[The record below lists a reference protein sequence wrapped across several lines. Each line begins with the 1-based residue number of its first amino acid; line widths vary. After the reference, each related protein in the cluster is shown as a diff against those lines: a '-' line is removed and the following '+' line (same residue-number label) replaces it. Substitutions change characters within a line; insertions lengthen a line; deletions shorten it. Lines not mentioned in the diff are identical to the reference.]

1 MTLYKFGRSVVNAFF
16 KVFFR
21 IKFVGKENI
30 PNIDERFIICAN
42 HKSNLDPP
50 LVGTAFSF
58 EIGFMA
64 KEELFKNRIFGKLIS
79 ALGAFPI
86 KRGKSDLGAL
96 RTAISMVADG
106 KHIAIFPEGGRSHK
120 DRLRK
125 GKMGAALV
133 AVKARANILPIGIE
147 GEYKPFGKLIVRIGK
162 PIDLTSYFD
171 EKLNS
176 AELQE
181 ITDKLLMPQISVLSN
196 IPLSKET

>member
-1 MTLYKFGRSVVNAFF
+1 MTLYKFGRFVVNAFF

-21 IKFVGKENI
+21 VKFVGKENI
-30 PNIDERFIICAN
+30 PSVDERFIICAN

-64 KEELFKNRIFGKLIS
+64 KEELFKNKIFGKLIT

-86 KRGKSDLGAL
+86 KRGKSDFGAL
-96 RTAISMVADG
+96 RTAISLVADG
-106 KHIAIFPEGGRSHK
+106 KHK

-162 PIDLTSYFD
+162 PIELTSYFD

-181 ITDKLLMPQISVLSN
+181 ITDKLLMPKISELSN
-196 IPLSKET
+196 IPLNNQI